1 MLHVRYFCSC
11 NANNFLKNLN
21 PNTNSENEDQNKK
34 RKPTDSPSP
43 TQNKKKPNTTYF
55 KLDENEPETP
65 SPNLQDNIYSKY
77 LRNILSSLLTNSNEP
92 TNNPQLAYLN
102 QFKQNSDSLKLLNA
116 FISNMHNLNRN
127 GMNLAPPNDPINPF
141 QLALNNYKQ
150 QYNNQYMSLA
160 QSTGLVKENFSNVLM
175 SYLEN
180 QTKLSQTKASF
191 SPANM
196 LDTNS
201 SANTKYPIR
210 PTIFP
215 TIPLVSPKAEF
226 KKENFQSSEPI
237 ASFAPSTTSQLYS
250 PPVPVIKPPSLP
262 DFNALLS
269 SPASVSLQ
277 NWCAKCNTHFRLTSD
292 LVYHMRTFHKKDEVV
307 SSSSSSSSSSRSSK
321 IGLDSIKPSCFEPKL
336 HGSDKYETSM
346 PRESKYLKCEIC
358 NEVFKE
364 KHHLSRHMT
373 SHR

>member
-11 NANNFLKNLN
+11 NANNFLKSLN
-21 PNTNSENEDQNKK
+21 PNTNSENEDQTKK

-43 TQNKKKPNTTYF
+43 TQNKKKPNPAYF
-55 KLDENEPETP
+55 KLDENEPETT
-65 SPNLQDNIYSKY
+65 SAHLQDNIYSKY
-77 LRNILSSLLTNSNEP
+77 LRNILSSLITNSNEP
-92 TNNPQLAYLN
+92 TNNPQLAYLSS
-102 QFKQNSDSLKLLNA
+102 QFKQNTDSLKLLNT

-127 GMNLAPPNDPINPF
+127 GLNLAPPSDPINPF

-150 QYNNQYMSLA
+150 QCNSQYMSLA
-160 QSTGLVKENFSNVLM
+160 QSTGLVKENFSSVLM

-180 QTKLSQTKASF
+180 QAKLGQAKASF

-196 LDTNS
+196 LDASS
-201 SANTKYPIR
+201 SAKYPIR
-210 PTIFP
+210 PAIFP
-215 TIPLVSPKAEF
+215 TVALVSPKAEF
-226 KKENFQSSEPI
+226 KKENFQGSEP
-237 ASFAPSTTSQLYS
+237 FAPSTTAQMYS
-250 PPVPVIKPPSLP
+250 PPVSVVKPPSLP

-269 SPASVSLQ
+269 SPAAVSLQ

-307 SSSSSSSSSSRSSK
+307 SSSSTPSSSSRSSK

-336 HGSDKYETSM
+336 HGSDRYEPSM